1 VIFIEI
7 RRDEYH
13 AGRLRF
19 LSSISGFNE
28 EDSYPSDLPH
38 YVNYITYT
46 AFYDV
51 HFGFR
56 DRKEIKK
63 SIEKNGGHV
72 TRITALGK
80 GPMLS
85 KENENMLKV
94 CFAMGGVAFF
104 TTLGGFNL
112 FLPDKFIEALGV
124 SGITAASTFFVEL
137 YIELVIRQ
145 RSL

>member
-19 LSSISGFNE
+19 LSSIAGFNE
-28 EDSYPSDLPH
+28 KDSYLSDLPH
-38 YVNYITYT
+38 YIDYITYT

-56 DRKEIKK
+56 DSREIKK

-72 TRITALGK
+72 TRLTSLGK

-85 KENENMLKV
+85 KVNEAMLIDSLV
-94 CFAMGGVAFF
+94 MGAVAFF
-104 TTLGGFNL
+104 STLGGVHL
-112 FLPDKFIEALGV
+112 FLPGKFIEAFGV
-124 SGITAASTFFVEL
+124 SVITLATTFFTEL
-137 YIELVIRQ
+137 YIERKIR
-145 RSL
+145 RH